1 MAFDDPGTQ
10 IAEHGV
16 IKTADTP
23 SRIGSKRR
31 GKLGKWLKRIALVTI
46 IFALVAWLGGALL
59 LRSWTATPPPIPAN
73 ASILALKT
81 NQHDG
86 KLWLGQS
93 WVGRREGLLT
103 VYLKGAPFELGYSSG
118 VLLQPQIHT
127 LENEFIKM
135 VHGYVPNE
143 WTLNVLKWYV
153 IYRNRHLTDYIPADY
168 RMEIF
173 GATVGCPD
181 GHPEIGPYYNRILN
195 YHAAHDVSYM
205 MIDNPLVSK
214 AGCTSFGA
222 WGPATSNGHLISGRN
237 FDWEAAEVFSRD
249 RVVIMCEPD
258 HGIPFISLAWAG
270 MAGVVSGMNRAGIS
284 VTVNGAPSN
293 LPRQTATPVAIVARD
308 ILQKAHTLT
317 ETMDILRSAKVFVS
331 TLWLIG
337 SKTDGKF
344 IVVEKTPD
352 TTQVREADSDW
363 IVCANHFETPG
374 LRDDYRNQQHLAE
387 ATSIARKTRITE
399 LIQGAQGK
407 IDAAHA
413 VEFLRDRKLPGG
425 TFAGNGNRGS
435 LNALIATHA
444 TVMDLTAGILWA
456 ASPPNQLDKFVA
468 FDVND
473 FSRELNDMTIPAD
486 AMLDSGDFQRARQ
499 ARQFLADGERALKKK
514 EAQTALSLADK
525 AESLNPGFYQNAALR
540 GRALLALGKREEAEH
555 SFSAALAAKPAFLN
569 EKQELEALLRQAHA
583 NSSK

>member
-1 MAFDDPGTQ
+1 MALDDPGTQ
-10 IAEHGV
+10 IAERGAL
-16 IKTADTP
+16 KTADTP
-23 SRIGSKRR
+23 SGIANKRR
-31 GKLGKWLKRIALVTI
+31 GKLRKWLKRIALVTI
-46 IFALVAWLGGALL
+46 VFALVAWLGGALL
-59 LRSWTATPPPIPAN
+59 LRRWTATPPPIPAN
-73 ASILALKT
+73 APILALKT

-93 WVGRREGLLT
+93 WVGRRDGLLT
-103 VYLKGAPFELGYSSG
+103 IYLKGDPFELGYSSG

-135 VHGYVPNE
+135 VHDYVPNE
-143 WTLNVLKWYV
+143 WTLNILKWYV

-205 MIDNPLVSK
+205 MIDNPLVSR

-249 RVVIMCEPD
+249 RVVIMCEPN

-308 ILQKAHTLT
+308 ILQKARTLN

-352 TTQVREADSDW
+352 TTRVREADGDW

-387 ATSIARKTRITE
+387 ATSASRKTRMTE
-399 LIQGAQGK
+399 LLQGAHGK
-407 IDAAHA
+407 IDPAHA
-413 VEFLRDRKLPGG
+413 ADFLRDRKLPGG
-425 TFAGNGNRGS
+425 AFAGNGNRAS

-444 TVMDLTAGILWA
+444 TVMDLTAGIFWA
-456 ASPPNQLDKFVA
+456 ASPPNQLGKFVA
-468 FDVND
+468 FDVKD
-473 FSRELNDMTIPAD
+473 FSNELSQLTIPAD
-486 AMLDSGDFQRARQ
+486 AMLDSGDFERARQ
-499 ARQFLADGERALKKK
+499 ARQVLADGERALKKK

-555 SFSAALAAKPAFLN
+555 AFSDALAAKPAFLN
-569 EKQELEALLRQAHA
+569 EKREMEALLQQAHA
-583 NSSK
+583 AAPK